1 MTSTARALT
10 FGEYVVERELGAG
23 AMGEVYLARD
33 PVLDR
38 RVAIKRI
45 ASRTISGAAKE
56 RFLVEARAAARIQ
69 HANVAAV
76 YRAGEIDGSPFL
88 VSEFVVGR
96 TLDSFELPLAY
107 DRVLDIA
114 VGLARGL
121 AAAHERGVL
130 HRDLK
135 PGNVI
140 LGEGDRPKLVDFGLA
155 KLLEQGPDAEEAAPP
170 AGGPAP
176 EPREATIAP
185 ALRDATIAPTLR
197 DATIAPA
204 LRDATIAPTLRD
216 ATIAPELRDATIAP
230 DLRNATLAPAVRD
243 TTVAPT
249 LHDATA
255 APFPRARSTSTARR
269 LTHEGAILGTPDYMA
284 PESWRA
290 EPASAATD
298 LYALGALLFELCT
311 GHTPF
316 ASIPV
321 EALRDTVLTRD
332 APGLATETVG
342 LDRRFT
348 AIVDRCLARDADQRF
363 DSAEALADALEH
375 LRRDHHVGPVPDG
388 NPYRGLAAFDA
399 RHRALFF
406 GRERDVERVIDKLR
420 TSSLVVVTGDSGL
433 GKSSLVRAGVIP
445 RLAEGIDGRTW
456 SSARM
461 TPGRHPLSALID
473 ALDALVAI
481 GADALLELVEQRP
494 HELAA
499 QLRRKLGSER
509 GVVLVVD
516 QLEEFCTQSVV
527 DERDRVAELLARLCD
542 DVPGVR
548 ILATLRADYL
558 TRLAALPRLGEQLCR
573 SIHVMSPL
581 DEDGIRE
588 VIVGPARATGIRFE
602 SVALVDA
609 LIDATTQNRR
619 GALPLLQ
626 FALEKLWHL
635 RDVDAKTITQ
645 AALDSLGGVAGAL
658 ARHADDVVAALP
670 AGHRRQARSLLVM
683 LTSDEGVKVARSV
696 EELLF
701 GEDDARRATL
711 DALVAG
717 RLVVAAEL
725 GDTTVFELAH
735 EVLITGWPTFVRWRH
750 EDEDVR
756 AAQDRLNA
764 GVKEWLRLDRATAAL
779 WSTTQLD
786 EVAPLVD
793 RIDRSADADAFLAA
807 SRRRVRR
814 QRTRRI
820 ARFVL
825 PPLFVALSIVGFYG
839 YQRAA
844 AERRAEAALAQGIVA
859 GTEAEA
865 ARAEHAEHR
874 QAAFAA
880 FDRGEEDAEEKWSAA
895 KGASERAEDKY
906 REALQHVER
915 ALSHRPERDDLRAS
929 FAELLYA
936 RATLAELR
944 EAPALASELLDRLAL
959 YDDDGALLARWNAP
973 ATVVL
978 DGLPSDGSPILERYG
993 AEDHRFVPTA
1003 VDVVIGGTV
1012 TLAPGSYRLTV
1023 AHGGAPVR
1031 YPFVVTRGEQL
1042 VLDVG
1047 AAPPALPEGFVYVP
1061 AGRFVYGSTADDESR
1076 IGFFDAVPA
1085 HTATLPAF
1093 AIARHE
1099 VTFAQWLAYLDD
1111 LPSEERA
1118 ALLGSKMNDAGL
1130 TSGGQA
1136 LTRDGRGW
1144 SITMR
1149 PAKVTY
1155 RARAGEPIRYPDRAR
1170 RQAQDWLQMPVTGV
1184 SADDAQPY
1192 LAWLDETKRVPGA
1205 RLCTER
1211 EWERAARG
1219 ADRREYPHANV
1230 LDPDAINFDQT
1241 YAKAPGGMGPD
1252 EVGAHP
1258 DSHSPFDLAD
1268 MAGNA
1273 FEWTTAATSTGTYV
1287 LRGGSFFYDAK
1298 TNRLT
1303 NRAVAVSSLRVGS
1316 VGLRVCIDLEKEN
1329 AS

>member
-1 MTSTARALT
+1 MTAAARALT

-38 RVAIKRI
+38 RVAVKRI
-45 ASRTISGAAKE
+45 ASRAVSAAAKE

-88 VSEFVVGR
+88 VSEFVAGR
-96 TLDSFELPLAY
+96 ALDDLELPLAY

-121 AAAHERGVL
+121 AAAHERRVL

-140 LGEGDRPKLVDFGLA
+140 LGEGDQPKLVDFGLA
-155 KLLEQGPDAEEAAPP
+155 KLLEQGPDASEPTGDTAA
-170 AGGPAP
+170 AAS
-176 EPREATIAP
+176 
-185 ALRDATIAPTLR
+185 LRDATIAPVHRDGTIAPDLR
-197 DATIAPA
+197 DATIAPVP
-204 LRDATIAPTLRD
+204 RDATIAPD
-216 ATIAPELRDATIAP
+216 LRDATIAP
-230 DLRNATLAPAVRD
+230 DLR
-243 TTVAPT
+243 
-249 LHDATA
+249 DATI
-255 APFPRARSTSTARR
+255 APHPGVPTARR
-269 LTHEGAILGTPDYMA
+269 ITNEGAILGTPDYMA

-290 EPASAATD
+290 EPATAATD

-316 ASIPV
+316 ASTPV
-321 EALRDTVLTRD
+321 EALRDTVLRED

-348 AIVDRCLARDADQRF
+348 ALVDRCLAREADARF
-363 DSAEALADALEH
+363 ESAEALANALEH
-375 LRRDHHVGPVPDG
+375 LRRDHRVGPVPEG

-406 GRERDVERVIDKLR
+406 GRERDVERVLDKLR
-420 TSSLVVVTGDSGL
+420 TASLVVVTGDSGL
-433 GKSSLVRAGVIP
+433 GKSSLVRAGVVP

-481 GADALLELVEQRP
+481 GADPLLELVERRP
-494 HELAA
+494 HDLAA
-499 QLRRKLGSER
+499 QLRKKLGSER
-509 GVVLVVD
+509 GIVLVVD
-516 QLEEFCTQSVV
+516 QLEEFCTQSVEA
-527 DERDRVAELLARLCD
+527 ERDHVAELLARLCD

-581 DEDGIRE
+581 DEGGVRD
-588 VIVGPARATGIRFE
+588 VIIGPARATQIRFE
-602 SVALVDA
+602 SEALVDA
-609 LIDATTQNRR
+609 LVDATTQNRR

-635 RDVDAKTITQ
+635 RDVDAGTITQ

-658 ARHADDVVAALP
+658 ARHADEVVAALP
-670 AGHRRQARSLLVM
+670 AGHRRHARSLLGM
-683 LTSDEGVKVARSV
+683 LTSDEGVKVARGAD
-696 EELLF
+696 ELLPS
-701 GEDDARRATL
+701 DDHARRATL

-764 GVKEWLRLDRATAAL
+764 GVKEWLRLDRATEAL
-779 WSTTQLD
+779 WSTTQL
-786 EVAPLVD
+786 EEIAPLVD
-793 RIDRSADADAFLAA
+793 RIDPSPDGAAFLAA
-807 SRRRVRR
+807 SHGRVRR

-820 ARFVL
+820 ARFVS
-825 PPLFVALSIVGFYG
+825 PPLFVVLSLVGFYV
-839 YQRAA
+839 YQHAV
-844 AERRAEAALAQGIVA
+844 AERRAEEALAQGLAA

-865 ARAEHAEHR
+865 ARGEHDVHR
-874 QAAFAA
+874 HDAFAA
-880 FDRGEEDAEEKWSAA
+880 FDRADEDAEEKWSAA
-895 KGASERAEDKY
+895 KLAAERAEDKY

-915 ALSHRPERDDLRAS
+915 AIGHRPDRDDLRER

-944 EAPALASELLDRLAL
+944 EEPALASELLDRLAL
-959 YDDDGALLARWNAP
+959 YDDGGALRERWNAP
-973 ATVVL
+973 ATVELV
-978 DGLPSDGSPILERYG
+978 GLPAQTSATLERYG
-993 AEDHRFVPTA
+993 SEDHRFVPVA
-1003 VDVVIGGTV
+1003 VDQAVTEAV
-1012 TLAPGSYRLTV
+1012 TLPPGSYRLSVPHEGTT
-1023 AHGGAPVR
+1023 VR
-1031 YPFVVTRGEQL
+1031 YPFVVTRGERL
-1042 VLDVG
+1042 RLDVR
-1047 AAPPALPEGFVYVP
+1047 AAPPPLPDGFVYVP

-1099 VTFAQWLAYLDD
+1099 VTYEQWLAFLDD
-1111 LPSEERA
+1111 LPKKSRA
-1118 ALLGSKMNDAGL
+1118 ALLGSEMNDAGL

-1136 LTRDGRGW
+1136 LTRDARGW
-1144 SITMR
+1144 SVKMR

-1155 RARAGEPIRYPDRAR
+1155 RARSGEPIRYPDRDR
-1170 RQAQDWLQMPVTGV
+1170 RRAQDWLRMPVTGV

-1192 LAWLDETKRVPGA
+1192 LAWLNDTQRVPGA

-1241 YAKAPGGMGPD
+1241 YGKAPGGMGPD

-1258 DSHSPFDLAD
+1258 DSDSPFDLAD

-1273 FEWTTAATSTGTYV
+1273 FEWTTAATSTSTFV
-1287 LRGGSFFYDAK
+1287 LRGGSFFYDVK

-1316 VGLRVCIDLEKEN
+1316 VGLRVCMDLAKETT
-1329 AS
+1329 SP